1 MWLTIITIINPKIQ
15 WFKNTQFLIHEKK
28 NHGLSD
34 YPPSLEIPLLSW
46 ARSNVPRSASRAWL
60 TGARSRLLGW
70 HGFHHLRWDKSPPG
84 SSNMFLAGKSM
95 EIPPKNGGL
104 MEKDGKILY
113 KWGMWTTATV
123 DYWRVSSRVS
133 SIATFDYQSITKGVN
148 DSMDFRGNRHRFQS
162 VPWFSDVPLNQFGG
176 TGPTSFTNQKAG
188 GWTRWIRETD
198 GKCQTYQ
205 Q

>member
-1 MWLTIITIINPKIQ
+1 M
-15 WFKNTQFLIHEKK
+15 EKEWE
-28 NHGLSD
+28 NHLQMGDVNNCHGL
-34 YPPSLEIPLLSW
+34 I
-46 ARSNVPRSASRAWL
+46 
-60 TGARSRLLGW
+60 TG
-70 HGFHHLRWDKSPPG
+70 
-84 SSNMFLAGKSM
+84 
-95 EIPPKNGGL
+95 
-104 MEKDGKILY
+104 
-113 KWGMWTTATV
+113 
-123 DYWRVSSRVS
+123 RVSSRVS